1 MEKQKKNQI
10 KKVISWVLILCLV
23 AVLAALPMIAAN
35 EEPESGPQASIL
47 STSVEKRDIATAV
60 LGGGTVTAETATAIE
75 IPANVKVKEYL
86 VQNGDLVSEGQ
97 PIASVDRV
105 SVMTAITEVQET
117 LEDLREELNDI
128 RNDTDATKVT
138 AIASGTVK
146 AVYAAED
153 ENVQDV
159 MLRDGALAVISL
171 DGLMAVRIQRG
182 TRLAGGDKVCV
193 ILPDDTEV
201 EGRVESNLE
210 GVLTVTIED
219 DDYTA
224 GEKVTVTTEDGDRI
238 GSGELYIHSPWNVV
252 AYSGT
257 ISRVR
262 ISEGASVSAGQRLF
276 DLENDGHT
284 AQFDSLANRHREYEE
299 MMLDLFKMYQSE
311 TILAPHDGLITGVDE
326 DGAYMLSDSGD
337 GWKISLLANGPGG
350 DENSY
355 TNYVGQVTEVGID
368 GLIIKMNP
376 QEIAVTDYHDLSAVP
391 KNPELMTQITT
402 YMGNAPIYVLT
413 DVKVEGGSETPTPPA
428 VDPEAPTEPAE
439 ATEPPAAPETGGE
452 TVKEWVQVSPYSIM
466 EGDILLFA
474 GNNSGVVWVIKIGSN
489 VPSYPGGN
497 MPQGGGRPG
506 MGGMPSMGGGMAQ
519 PEDDLYAMDKVAIAS
534 VTPQETVTISVT
546 VDELDVLR
554 FYVGQTAAVTVEAL
568 PGQQF
573 EATVTEISAS
583 GENEGGNSKFT
594 VTVTLDKIAEMLP
607 GMSASVSVVLE
618 TAEQV
623 TCVPV
628 AALIEKG
635 TETQVYRSYDEET
648 ETFGDPVAVTTG
660 VSDGEYVQI
669 LSGLE
674 AGETVYYPYYDTL
687 VISNAPEA
695 GMGFPFG

>member
-428 VDPEAPTEPAE
+428 VDPEAPVEPTE

-669 LSGLE
+669 LTGLE

>member
-428 VDPEAPTEPAE
+428 VDPEAPVEPTE
-439 ATEPPAAPETGGE
+439 ATEPPAAPETSGE

>member
-428 VDPEAPTEPAE
+428 VDPEAPAEPTE
-439 ATEPPAAPETGGE
+439 ATEPHAAPETGGE

-534 VTPQETVTISVT
+534 VTPQETVTICS
-546 VDELDVLR
+546 D
-554 FYVGQTAAVTVEAL
+554 
-568 PGQQF
+568 
-573 EATVTEISAS
+573 
-583 GENEGGNSKFT
+583 
-594 VTVTLDKIAEMLP
+594 
-607 GMSASVSVVLE
+607 
-618 TAEQV
+618 
-623 TCVPV
+623 
-628 AALIEKG
+628 
-635 TETQVYRSYDEET
+635 
-648 ETFGDPVAVTTG
+648 FG
-660 VSDGEYVQI
+660 
-669 LSGLE
+669 
-674 AGETVYYPYYDTL
+674 
-687 VISNAPEA
+687 APKNKV
-695 GMGFPFG
+695 